1 MTMMIDLYNI
11 DTNDSS
17 RRIVERTHWTQWT
30 YPSYCSKF
38 TKLSTNLH
46 YFKQFLSR
54 GMSSVCR
61 KVTGHPPSFEC
72 SKTPYNKSSFS
83 ILGLISC
90 VKSVLKKAKDKKIK
104 KFYWSEGMS
113 SVSTVS
119 RGIVKPLK
127 STYNDK
133 KTNTSNVHI

>member
-1 MTMMIDLYNI
+1 MGRKTIDDEMMIDYSNNI
-11 DTNDSS
+11 SYTNSK
-17 RRIVERTHWTQWT
+17 IEWTQWTHWT

-38 TKLSTNLH
+38 AKSSTNLLI
-46 YFKQFLSR
+46 FEQFLSGG

-72 SKTPYNKSSFS
+72 SKTLYNNSVFSSLR
-83 ILGLISC
+83 IISC

-113 SVSTVS
+113 TMSSVSS
-119 RGIVKPLK
+119 ILK
-127 STYNDK
+127 NRFSK
-133 KTNTSNVHI
+133 L